1 MNLTLPAPVLQQLR
15 TELVQDDELERFAYL
30 YCGQTGDDLLAA
42 EVHPVDRDDLEVI
55 SEGACRPDLDVERG
69 HIEACINEGL
79 VPIMVHSHP
88 FADTPGFS
96 GVDVATIGN
105 YHTWLAGLYPDTVFG
120 FIVIGRNGIATTVYD
135 PDQDTFVDLPVT
147 VLGEWMVEREWT
159 LPSEHSDTAVTV
171 DHSRYDRNIRAVTED
186 GQQAVASSSVAVVG
200 CGGIGSV
207 LVEQLAR
214 LGVKEF
220 TLIDP
225 DSIEA
230 SNLPRL
236 VGSFPEHVDRPKVT
250 VLQNHL
256 WHIAPECEVTTV
268 QQPVQD
274 AAEHLDDIDVIL
286 AGVDQVSARMWLNE
300 YAVRHLTPYIDAG
313 SIIETGDD
321 EVVETMDGYV
331 QTIVPGV
338 NACFDCL
345 DRGDH
350 EQARLEQLTED
361 ELEEQ
366 IERGYVDESQLV
378 PEPAV
383 IHLNGTVASS
393 AVNEFTKLVTGFDVP
408 ADFIRYDGLDNDVTE
423 VSTHCSSTC
432 LTCSNQLGRG
442 DYAVDDDPAEGD
454 PPGTPNMA

>member
-1 MNLTLPAPVLQQLR
+1 MNLTLPAPLLQRLR
-15 TELVQDDELERFAYL
+15 SELVQEDELERFAYL
-30 YCGQTGDDLLAA
+30 YCGQTGEELTAA
-42 EVHPVDRDDLEVI
+42 EVNLVDRDDLEVI
-55 SEGACRPDLDVERG
+55 SQGACRPDLDVERD
-69 HIEACINEGL
+69 HIQACINDGL
-79 VPIMVHSHP
+79 IPVMVHSHP
-88 FADTPGFS
+88 FADRPGFS

-105 YHTWLAGLYPDTVFG
+105 YHTWLAGLYPDTPFG

-135 PDQDTFVDLPVT
+135 PDQDKFVDLPVT
-147 VLGEWMVEREWT
+147 VLGEWVLEQEWA
-159 LPSEHSDTAVTV
+159 LPSEHSDTGATI
-171 DHSRYDRNIRAVTED
+171 DRGRYDRNIRAMTDD
-186 GQQAVASSSVAVVG
+186 GQQAIASTSVAIIG

-207 LVEQLAR
+207 LVEELAR
-214 LGVKEF
+214 LGVRQF

-225 DSIEA
+225 DTIEA

-236 VGSFPEHVDRPKVT
+236 VGAFPEHVGRPKVT

-256 WHIAPECEVTTV
+256 WHIAPNSETTTV

-274 AAEHLDDIDVIL
+274 AAEYLNDVDVII

-350 EQARLEQLTED
+350 EQARIEQLSED

-366 IERGYVDESQLV
+366 LARGYIEDSDLA

-383 IHLNGTVASS
+383 IHLNGTVASL
-393 AVNEFTKLVTGFDVP
+393 AVNEFAKLVTGFDVP
-408 ADFIRYDGLDNDVTE
+408 SDFLRYDGLDNDVTE
-423 VSTHCSSTC
+423 LSTHCSSTC
-432 LTCSNQLGRG
+432 LTCSNQLGHG
-442 DYAVDDDPAEGD
+442 DYDIDDDPADETL
-454 PPGTPNMA
+454 PENHSMA